1 MKILIADDEL
11 YIRQGLEK
19 LDWNSLGLKMC
30 GAAKN
35 GAEAIELAI
44 STRPDIIL
52 SDIRMPNM
60 DGLDMAE
67 QFLQINPRCAIIFLT
82 GYREFEYARKAIAL
96 GAFDYLLKPT
106 NPEEIMECCER
117 AVKEVRQQAKQD
129 VTFVEMKSR
138 IKDLEVKMGAKTED
152 PFPAEQEELG
162 KCKVSEILLYIDN
175 HFHEE
180 LSLQTL
186 SEVFHFN
193 TIYINR
199 LIKKETGYT
208 FLEIV
213 NNRRMSQ
220 AASYLKK
227 TDKAI
232 GEIAM
237 QIGIPDQ
244 RYFSQI
250 FKKYFGYSPRQY
262 RKLR

>member
-19 LDWNSLGLKMC
+19 LDWSSIGLKMC
-30 GAAKN
+30 GTAKS
-35 GAEAIELAI
+35 GEEAIELAK
-44 STRPDIIL
+44 TTQPDIIL

-60 DGLDMAE
+60 DGLEMAE
-67 QFLQINPRCAIIFLT
+67 QFMQLNPRCAIIFLT
-82 GYREFEYARKAIAL
+82 GHREFEYARKAIAL

-129 VTFVEMKSR
+129 VTFIEMESR
-138 IKDLEVKMGAKTED
+138 IKDLEVKRGVEIED
-152 PFPAEQEELG
+152 PFLTEQKELG
-162 KCKVSEILLYIDN
+162 KCKVSEILEYIDK
-175 HFHEE
+175 HFNKDVT
-180 LSLQTL
+180 LQTL

-193 TIYINR
+193 AIYINR

-208 FLEIV
+208 FLEIL
-213 NNRRMSQ
+213 NNKRMNQ

-232 GEIAM
+232 GEVAM

-250 FKKYFGYSPRQY
+250 FKKYYGYSPRQY